1 MDIKSIMENIMEKQ
15 VVYKITPKHEG
26 STPYE
31 SQDMHYI
38 SLLIET
44 LMDNGIEFSVEYVT
58 R

>member
-1 MDIKSIMENIMEKQ
+1 MEKQ